1 VLRQSPGRVW
11 ADYPT
16 SSQAQSHLLSIIRL
30 QPWAAE
36 GILATIGFLRQ
47 SMLEHPEFV
56 QFGISE
62 YWQFPRLKDQLGA
75 TARAAR
81 ELLERTLV
89 AATPALRQGLDVRAA
104 SLSLIGLIFVSVVWS
119 ARGWIEQSDD
129 EWRAA
134 LTQGVDCLLSD
145 T

>member
-1 VLRQSPGRVW
+1 
-11 ADYPT
+11 
-16 SSQAQSHLLSIIRL
+16 
-30 QPWAAE
+30 
-36 GILATIGFLRQ
+36 
-47 SMLEHPEFV
+47 MLEHPEFV

-62 YWQFPRLKDQLGA
+62 YWQFPRLKDHLAA
-75 TARAAR
+75 TPRAAR

-104 SLSLIGLIFVSVVWS
+104 SLSLIGLVFVSVVWS

-129 EWRAA
+129 EWRAT
-134 LTQGVDCLLSD
+134 LTQAVDCLLSD